1 MVPFKRRQSRL
12 AADHAKMKC
21 VAARLKTGTALTF
34 PALSCLSPPI
44 SWQFHDS
51 KPPTGT
57 RKGIKRSRR
66 STPDSAMRPRVL
78 FGFASCFCQRK
89 HRRFGDPGTKKEETM
104 FENLQ
109 DRLGSIL
116 NGLTG
121 RGALTE
127 ADVAAALRE
136 VRRALLEADV
146 ALEVVRSFTD
156 RVREKAVGAAVLKS
170 IKPGQMVVKIVH
182 DELVEMLGTEGV
194 SIDLHAAAPVV
205 IMMVGLQ
212 GSGKTTTTGKIAK
225 RLTDREKKKVLMAS
239 LDTRRPAAQEQLRQ
253 LGVQTG
259 VDTLPIIAG
268 QSPTDIAARAVQAA
282 KLGGHDVVILDTAGR
297 THIDEPLMLE
307 MADIKKKSNPHEI
320 LLVADSL
327 TGQDAVNLAR
337 NFDERVGITGLVLT
351 RMDGDGRGGAALS
364 MRAVTGKPIKLIG
377 IGERMNELDE
387 FHPRRIADR
396 ILGMGDIVSLVEKAA
411 ENIDAEKARSMAEK
425 MAKGKFDLNDLA
437 DQLGQMKKMGGM
449 GGIMGLM
456 PGMAG
461 MKDKMASAG
470 MNDKM
475 FDRQIAIIS
484 SMTKAERANPDILK
498 HSRKKRI
505 AAGSGTDAAEI
516 NKLLKMHRG
525 MADMMKA
532 MGGKGKG
539 GIMKQMMGGL
549 AGKMGLGG
557 LGGGMPDLSNI
568 DPKQLEALQ
577 KQAEAA
583 GLGKPGAMPGL
594 GGLPGGLP
602 GLGGAKLPGLGGM
615 PGLPGFPKKK

>member
-1 MVPFKRRQSRL
+1 
-12 AADHAKMKC
+12 
-21 VAARLKTGTALTF
+21 
-34 PALSCLSPPI
+34 
-44 SWQFHDS
+44 
-51 KPPTGT
+51 
-57 RKGIKRSRR
+57 
-66 STPDSAMRPRVL
+66 
-78 FGFASCFCQRK
+78 
-89 HRRFGDPGTKKEETM
+89 M

-121 RGALTE
+121 RGALSE
-127 ADVAAALRE
+127 SDVSAALRE

-146 ALEVVRSFTD
+146 SLEVVRSFTD
-156 RVREKAVGAAVLKS
+156 RVREKAVGAEILKS

-182 DELVEMLGTEGV
+182 DELIEMLGGEGV
-194 SIDLHAAAPVV
+194 GVDLHAPAPVV

-212 GSGKTTTTGKIAK
+212 GSGKTTTTAKIAN
-225 RLTDREKKKVLMAS
+225 RLTTREKKKVLMAS

-253 LGVQTG
+253 LGAQANI
-259 VDTLPIIAG
+259 DTLPVIAG

-297 THIDEPLMLE
+297 THIDEPLMVE

-337 NFDERVGITGLVLT
+337 SFDERVGITGLVLT

-377 IGERMNELDE
+377 VGERMGELEE

-396 ILGMGDIVSLVEKAA
+396 ILGMGDIISLVEKAA
-411 ENIDAEKARSMAEK
+411 ENIDAEKAAAMAAK

-437 DQLGQMKKMGGM
+437 DQLRQMQKMGGM
-449 GGIMGLM
+449 GGIMGMM
-456 PGMAG
+456 PGMGG
-461 MKDKMASAG
+461 MKDKMAAAG
-470 MNDKM
+470 LDDKL
-475 FDRQIAIIS
+475 FGRQIAIIQ
-484 SMTKAERANPDILK
+484 SMTKAERANPDLLK

-505 AAGSGTDAAEI
+505 AAGSGTDAAAI
-516 NKLLKMHRG
+516 NKLLKMHRQ
-525 MADMMKA
+525 MADMMKM

-539 GIMKQMMGGL
+539 GMMKQMMGGL

-557 LGGGMPDLSNI
+557 LGGMGGMPDLSNI

-583 GLGKPGAMPGL
+583 GLGKPGGGMPGL
-594 GGLPGGLP
+594 GGGLPGGLP
-602 GLGGAKLPGLGGM
+602 GLGGAKLPGLGGGF
-615 PGLPGFPKKK
+615 PGLPGLPKKK

>member
-1 MVPFKRRQSRL
+1 
-12 AADHAKMKC
+12 
-21 VAARLKTGTALTF
+21 
-34 PALSCLSPPI
+34 
-44 SWQFHDS
+44 
-51 KPPTGT
+51 
-57 RKGIKRSRR
+57 
-66 STPDSAMRPRVL
+66 
-78 FGFASCFCQRK
+78 
-89 HRRFGDPGTKKEETM
+89 M

-121 RGALTE
+121 RGALSE
-127 ADVAAALRE
+127 ADVSAALRE

-146 ALEVVRSFTD
+146 ALDVVRSFTD
-156 RVREKAVGAAVLKS
+156 RVREKAVGAEILKS

-182 DELVEMLGTEGV
+182 DELIEMLGGEGV
-194 SIDLHAAAPVV
+194 GIDLHAAAPVV
-205 IMMVGLQ
+205 VMMVGLQ
-212 GSGKTTTTGKIAK
+212 GSGKTTTSAKIAN
-225 RLTDREKKKVLMAS
+225 RLSTREKKKVLMAS

-253 LGVQTG
+253 LGAQANI
-259 VDTLPIIAG
+259 DTLPIIAG

-297 THIDEPLMLE
+297 THIDEPLMVE
-307 MADIKKKSNPHEI
+307 MADIKKRSNPHEI

-377 IGERMNELDE
+377 VGEKMSELEE

-396 ILGMGDIVSLVEKAA
+396 ILGMGDIVSLVERAA
-411 ENIDAEKARSMAEK
+411 ENIDAEKAAAMAAK
-425 MAKGKFDLNDLA
+425 MAKGKFDLDDLA
-437 DQLGQMKKMGGM
+437 DQLRQMQKMGGM
-449 GGIMGLM
+449 GGIMGMM

-461 MKDKMASAG
+461 MKDKMAAAG
-470 MNDKM
+470 LDDKL
-475 FDRQIAIIS
+475 FGRQIAIIQ
-484 SMTKAERANPDILK
+484 SMTKAERANPDLLK

-505 AAGSGTDAAEI
+505 AAGSGTDAAAI
-516 NKLLKMHRG
+516 NKLLKMHRQ
-525 MADMMKA
+525 MADMMKM

-539 GIMKQMMGGL
+539 GLMKQMMGGL

-557 LGGGMPDLSNI
+557 GGMGGMPDLSNI
-568 DPKQLEALQ
+568 DPRQLEALQ

-583 GLGKPGAMPGL
+583 GLGKPGGGMPGL
-594 GGLPGGLP
+594 GGLPVGLP
-602 GLGGAKLPGLGGM
+602 GLGGAKLPGLGGGF
-615 PGLPGFPKKK
+615 PGLPGLPKKK